1 MSIKILKKL
10 LNKLERLLNKMEKY
24 MNIYQGSDL
33 LKTYQKVS
41 GAMIDMTKDL
51 IASVDTDDKS
61 PIEKDN
67 STLEVKNK
75 PIIFIERDRYGG
87 QYSGYEYILYS
98 DIGWKDSDFNSDAIG
113 CKDFWEEYNYIKAE
127 YTDIELLENYGVM
140 SGLCGIDK
148 LHRQVNLNANI
159 IRQYLKSTFPD
170 NKHFLFVDSTYQSD
184 LIEAVKNINPLNS
197 KTRFVYIDVNY
208 DDQKIIDS
216 LMFMLLDQNGIK

>member
-10 LNKLERLLNKMEKY
+10 LNNLVRLLNNGEVIMNKY
-24 MNIYQGSDL
+24 QESDL

-41 GAMIDMTKDL
+41 NAMFEMTKDL

-98 DIGWKDSDFNSDAIG
+98 DIGWKDSDFNSVDVG
-113 CKDFWEEYNYIKAE
+113 CEDFWEEYNYIKAE
-127 YTDIELLENYGVM
+127 YTDIKLLENYGVM
-140 SGLCGIDK
+140 SDLCGIDK

-159 IRQYLKSTFPD
+159 IRQYLKSTFPY

-197 KTRFVYIDVNY
+197 KTRFVYIDVN
-208 DDQKIIDS
+208 DVDQKIIDS
-216 LMFMLLDQNGIK
+216 LMFMLLNQKGIK

>member
-1 MSIKILKKL
+1 M
-10 LNKLERLLNKMEKY
+10 NK
-24 MNIYQGSDL
+24 YQESDL

-41 GAMIDMTKDL
+41 NAMIDMTKDL

-98 DIGWKDSDFNSDAIG
+98 DIGWKDSDFNSVDVE
-113 CKDFWEEYNYIKAE
+113 CEDFWEEYNYIKAE
-127 YTDIELLENYGVM
+127 YTSIELLKNYGVV
-140 SGLCGIDK
+140 SDLCGFDK

-184 LIEAVKNINPLNS
+184 LIEAVNNINPLNS
-197 KTRFVYIDVNY
+197 KTRFVYIDVND

>member
-1 MSIKILKKL
+1 
-10 LNKLERLLNKMEKY
+10 MEKY
-24 MNIYQGSDL
+24 MNIYQGSDP
-33 LKTYQKVS
+33 LKIYQKVS
-41 GAMIDMTKDL
+41 DAMIDMTKDL

-98 DIGWKDSDFNSDAIG
+98 EIGLKDSDFNSSDAIG
-113 CKDFWEEYNYIKAE
+113 CKDFWEEYHYNKAE

-140 SGLCGIDK
+140 NDLCGIDK

-170 NKHFLFVDSTYQSD
+170 NKHFLFVDSTYQSN
-184 LIEAVKNINPLNS
+184 LIEAVNNINPLNS
-197 KTRFVYIDVNY
+197 KTRFVYIDVND

-216 LMFMLLDQNGIK
+216 LMFMLLNQKGIK